1 MRPQLEDDYPLR
13 QKQQD
18 LRSDVFGVR
27 ASDEFDYLV
36 LDECDLTN
44 ATILALACLSH
55 TDCDLISVI

>member
-13 QKQQD
+13 KKQQD

-36 LDECDLTN
+36 LDECDLTVTN

-55 TDCDLISVI
+55 TDCYKSE